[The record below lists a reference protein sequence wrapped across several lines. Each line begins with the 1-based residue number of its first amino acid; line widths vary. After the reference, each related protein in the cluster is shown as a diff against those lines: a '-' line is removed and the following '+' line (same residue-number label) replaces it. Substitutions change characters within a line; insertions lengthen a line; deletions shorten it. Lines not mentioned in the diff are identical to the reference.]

1 MSEQADILKKIEQR
15 QNTIQVLSQMLV
27 DRFFYDAK
35 LLDVP
40 ERFELAGMAGGIR
53 SACNELEDLI
63 YEYRAAVAGE

>member
-1 MSEQADILKKIEQR
+1 MSEQADILKNIEQR

-27 DRFFYDAK
+27 NRFFYDAK

-63 YEYRAAVAGE
+63 FQYRTAVEKL

>member
-1 MSEQADILKKIEQR
+1 MSEQADILKNIEQH

-63 YEYRAAVAGE
+63 YEYRAALAGE